1 MAKKQFKE
9 LSEDNKK
16 FIISGMG
23 GEKTKMAI
31 DKELK
36 KYKCD
41 CNEKTSDFENIY
53 IVKSYF

>member
-1 MAKKQFKE
+1 MAKKQFE
-9 LSEDNKK
+9 NLSEDNKK
-16 FIISGMG
+16 LIISSI